1 MITEFGTLKDGRTV
15 QKITLSSGDLT
26 VAILTYGAIVQDV
39 RLAGVDHSLTLGSD
53 TLADYETAMPYHG
66 SLIGPIANRI
76 SNARVR
82 IDGMAY
88 ELERNQDGR
97 VHLHSGAEGTQ
108 FQLWEIEEATENSV
122 TLSLTLPDGMCGLP
136 GHRQITARFSVTA
149 HATMS
154 LEISGTTDATTVM
167 NFANHSYWNLDG
179 TDSYDGHTLWIDADS
194 YLPTDAD
201 FCPTGEIASV
211 EGTQKDFRNPR
222 EIAAATLD
230 LDTNFC
236 TARTDQPIR
245 DVLRLTGARGMT
257 MTLAT
262 TCPGVQVYDG
272 RNGIRPGRNAYEGI
286 AIEAQHWPDAPNNRA
301 FPSIKVTP
309 DSPYRQIT
317 EWTFSR

>member
-1 MITEFGTLKDGRTV
+1 MITDFGTLKDGRAV
-15 QKITLSSGDLT
+15 RKITLASGDLT

-39 RLAGVDHSLTLGSD
+39 RLAGVDRSLTLGSD

-108 FQLWEIEEATENSV
+108 FQIWDIAEVSEDSV
-122 TLSLTLPDGMCGLP
+122 TLTLTLPDGICGLP
-136 GHRQITARFSVTA
+136 GDRQITARFSIIPP
-149 HATMS
+149 AT
-154 LEISGTTDATTVM
+154 LALDITGTSDATTLM

-179 TDSYDGHTLWIDADS
+179 TDRYDGHRLWIDADD
-194 YLPTDAD
+194 YLPTDD
-201 FCPTGEIASV
+201 DICPTGEIAPV
-211 EGTQKDFRNPR
+211 DGTTKDFR
-222 EIAAATLD
+222 AARAIMSESLD

-236 TARTDQPIR
+236 TAPTDQPIR
-245 DVLRLTGARGMT
+245 DVLRLTGMSGVT

-262 TCPGVQVYDG
+262 TCPGVQIYDG
-272 RNGIRPGRNAYEGI
+272 RNGKRTGHGTFEGI

-301 FPSIKVTP
+301 FPAIKVTP
-309 DSPYRQIT
+309 DRTYRQT
-317 EWTFSR
+317 THWTFTA